1 MTTRHNAMIDVSV
14 DTNIL
19 AYAEGLGDPIRV
31 AASRESLLRIAG
43 RMVLCTQV
51 LGELYNVLV
60 RKAGRP
66 TEDALAALDLW
77 RADCR
82 LVGISDVVFWNA
94 AGLAAANRLQI
105 WDAVIL
111 AASEAAGCA
120 VMLSED
126 MQHGFRWRRI
136 TIVNPF
142 VQPPHPLIA
151 GVGGS

>member
-1 MTTRHNAMIDVSV
+1 MTSPRIAMTDVSV

-19 AYAEGLGDPIRV
+19 AYAEGLGDPIRIQ
-31 AASRESLLRIAG
+31 AARDSLLRIAG

-66 TEDALAALDLW
+66 PEAAHDALDQW
-77 RADCR
+77 RSDCR

-142 VQPPHPLIA
+142 AQPPHPLIA